1 MKHSFIILV
10 SIFIFSCI
18 DNTTKTIPKGKENT
32 TQTTYYLI
40 RHAEKDRTN
49 PEDENPKLEEAG
61 LLRAQKWVEIF
72 SEVSLDA
79 VYSSDFKRTMQTATP
94 IAEGKNIKITT
105 YDPHGIYETDFK
117 EVTKGKNILVVGHS
131 NTIPKLVNY
140 LIEEEKYADIED
152 SVDGNLYIV
161 TVHGNKTWSTFLSLD

>member
-1 MKHSFIILV
+1 MKYSLIILV
-10 SIFIFSCI
+10 SIFIFSCT
-18 DNTTKTIPKGKENT
+18 DNTTKTIPKGIENT
-32 TQTTYYLI
+32 SQTTYYLI
-40 RHAEKDRTN
+40 RHAEKDRIN

-61 LLRAQKWVEIF
+61 LLRAQKWAEIF

-79 VYSSDFKRTMQTATP
+79 VYTSDFKRTMQTATP
-94 IAEGKNIKITT
+94 IAENKNIKITT

-140 LIEEEKYADIED
+140 LIEEDKYADIED

-161 TVHGNKTWSTFLSLD
+161 TVHGNKTWSTLLSLD